1 MIKRT
6 NDTSN
11 WTIVDTERN
20 TYNLAVNKLFAD
32 TSTQENVSNPAGV
45 DATNN
50 RLDILSNGFKQRD
63 GNTWLNASGST
74 YIYMAFAENPFK
86 NSLAR

>member
-1 MIKRT
+1 MFKRT

-11 WTIVDTERN
+11 WTIVDTQRD

-50 RLDILSNGFKQRD
+50 RLDILSNGFKHRD
-63 GNTWLNASGST
+63 GNTWTNGSGST
-74 YIYMAFAENPFK
+74 YIYAAFAESPFAF
-86 NSLAR
+86 SRAR